1 MTFVFLEGVSTLNF
15 WLSILFLVSRDTT
28 ERGREVVEALVQ
40 YNRFVKPAYDEFIK
54 PSMKHANIVVPL
66 KEYNENA
73 VEMLVSNLKIKMR
86 MLEQEE
92 DECPDTPISIAVRS
106 EMLRN
111 QNNKLAL
118 PDTRK

>member
-86 MLEQEE
+86 MLDQEE
-92 DECPDTPISIAVRS
+92 DECPDTPISMAVRS
-106 EMLRN
+106 EKLRN

>member
-1 MTFVFLEGVSTLNF
+1 MTFVFLEGVSCLN
-15 WLSILFLVSRDTT
+15 LSWVFLFLVSRDTT

-92 DECPDTPISIAVRS
+92 DQCLGTPVSVAV
-106 EMLRN
+106 
-111 QNNKLAL
+111 A
-118 PDTRK
+118 

>member
-73 VEMLVSNLKIKMR
+73 VDMLVSNLKIKMR
-86 MLEQEE
+86 MLDQEE
-92 DECPDTPISIAVRS
+92 NECPDTPISMAVRS

>member
-1 MTFVFLEGVSTLNF
+1 MTFVFLEGVSVLKF
-15 WLSILFLVSRDTT
+15 SKVLFLLVTRDTT

-54 PSMKHANIVVPL
+54 PTMKQANIVVPL

-86 MLEQEE
+86 MLE
-92 DECPDTPISIAVRS
+92 
-106 EMLRN
+106 
-111 QNNKLAL
+111 
-118 PDTRK
+118 

>member
-1 MTFVFLEGVSTLNF
+1 M
-15 WLSILFLVSRDTT
+15 LVSRDTT

-40 YNRFVKPAYDEFIK
+40 YNRFVKPAYDEFIR
-54 PSMKHANIVVPL
+54 PTMKHANVVIPL

-92 DECPDTPISIAVRS
+92 DECPDTPISMAVRS

-111 QNNKLAL
+111 RNN
-118 PDTRK
+118 